1 MSSAY
6 DSNLCTHPTFATKSL
21 RSYPHGHLLRWN
33 TLPPLPWGL
42 KGHRGCC
49 LQLPGTCNVTL
60 PWLLGPFSE
69 NLAQTSLC
77 TLLESYPCVVPE
89 LPDPQLCCVPQDR
102 SSHPTFHSSP
112 FCYISYLLLHLIFL
126 KWEVSPKTC
135 FQSLEYT
142 APQHSPHGSRY
153 FRQMFPPVVI

>member
-6 DSNLCTHPTFATKSL
+6 DSNLCTHPTLATKSL
-21 RSYPHGHLLRWN
+21 CSYLLRWN
-33 TLPPLPWGL
+33 IHSSTLPWGL

-60 PWLLGPFSE
+60 PWLLSPFSE

-77 TLLESYPCVVPE
+77 TLLELYPRAIPG
-89 LPDPQLCCVPQDR
+89 LHDPQPCCVPQDR
-102 SSHPTFHSSP
+102 SSHPTFHSLP

-142 APQHSPHGSRY
+142 PPQHSPHGSRY
-153 FRQMFPPVVI
+153 FRQMLPPVVI